1 MSFKRNCPTS
11 KSCLFPI
18 PRLTYREWIGQL
30 LRMYKAAAK
39 QLVAIFTEP
48 AVMVWLSTELTSP
61 ASDVCLPSVVIF
73 MDTILFFQL
82 LAAEI
87 MDNFFWKGTIHVTHF
102 CYCKSSINL
111 GGGGYSTKLCTGR
124 LPCSHTYTKQT
135 VFLCSTL
142 GLHNLWKYL
151 DELTIR
157 CISLRYFE
165 SLTK

>member
-1 MSFKRNCPTS
+1 MSFKRNCSTS

-61 ASDVCLPSVVIF
+61 ASDVCLPSVVMF

-111 GGGGYSTKLCTGR
+111 GGGVTQQSCVQGGYPVHIPTLNR
-124 LPCSHTYTKQT
+124 LHPFAQP
-135 VFLCSTL
+135 
-142 GLHNLWKYL
+142 L
-151 DELTIR
+151 D
-157 CISLRYFE
+157 CITSE
-165 SLTK
+165 NTWMN

>member
-1 MSFKRNCPTS
+1 MSFKRNCSTS

-61 ASDVCLPSVVIF
+61 ASDVCLPSVVMF

-87 MDNFFWKGTIHVTHF
+87 MDNFLFEKALYTWHISVTV
-102 CYCKSSINL
+102 KALLIS
-111 GGGGYSTKLCTGR
+111 GGGVTQQSCVQGGYPVHIPTLNR
-124 LPCSHTYTKQT
+124 LHPFAQP
-135 VFLCSTL
+135 
-142 GLHNLWKYL
+142 L
-151 DELTIR
+151 D
-157 CISLRYFE
+157 CITSE
-165 SLTK
+165 NTWMN